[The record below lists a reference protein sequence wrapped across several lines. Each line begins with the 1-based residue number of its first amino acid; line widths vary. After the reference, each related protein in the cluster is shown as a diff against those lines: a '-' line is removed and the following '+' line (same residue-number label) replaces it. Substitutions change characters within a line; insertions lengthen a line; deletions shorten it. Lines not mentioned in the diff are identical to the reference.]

1 MGFHHVALATPVIEA
16 THRFYTDAMGFD
28 LVKAVLAPTPEGG
41 WAKHVFYDTGGG
53 GMIAFWDLHV
63 DALPPVDGAM
73 SRGLGLPEWV
83 NHLAFDAPDDATYE
97 RALRRWTALGF
108 DVFEIDH
115 EFCRSIYTVDPGGTL
130 VEWCQDL
137 RPFTAAERARAHRV
151 VLEPEPDHFDAEP
164 TVAFHAGDPAL
175 RPAWATTRHSSPA

>member
-1 MGFHHVALATPVIEA
+1 MGFHHVALATPDIEA
-16 THRFYTDAMGFD
+16 THRFYSDAMGFD

-63 DALPPVDGAM
+63 EALPPVQGAM
-73 SRGLGLPEWV
+73 SRAVGLPEWV
-83 NHLAFDAPDDATYE
+83 NHLAFDAPTDGDYD
-97 RALRRWTALGF
+97 TALHRWQALGL

-115 EFCRSIYTVDPGGTL
+115 EFCRSIYTLDPAGTL

-137 RPFTAAERARAHRV
+137 RPLTADERERAQRV
-151 VLEPEPDHFDAEP
+151 ILEPEPDHFDPEP
-164 TVAFHAGDPAL
+164 GVQFHPGDPTR
-175 RPAWATTRHSSPA
+175 RPAWAEPRQASPA